1 MNNRLVRKILII
13 AVMVFNFRPSIGYL
27 WEVVKIYNENVA
39 AGGNSL
45 TVDGTEFGGLL
56 DMGEVM
62 VKGAQNAFT
71 EFGYLMAG
79 SGIILLMALVLMIFH
94 LVKSTEITDKDLA
107 FSLWTII
114 ISSVFYIILGL
125 ATVPSGMRGTAL
137 SFTWQHPVFML
148 LLFQLPSFIKYRKV
162 LKEEEEDDVDAAPL
176 IINDSDEKQDDGE

>member
-45 TVDGTEFGGLL
+45 IVDGTEFGGLL

-94 LVKSTEITDKDLA
+94 LIKSTEITDKDLA

-114 ISSVFYIILGL
+114 ISSVFFIILGL

-162 LKEEEEDDVDAAPL
+162 LKDEDDADAAPL
-176 IINDSDEKQDDGE
+176 IINDSDEKRDDGE

>member
-45 TVDGTEFGGLL
+45 IVDGTEFGGLL

-94 LVKSTEITDKDLA
+94 L
-107 FSLWTII
+107 
-114 ISSVFYIILGL
+114 
-125 ATVPSGMRGTAL
+125 
-137 SFTWQHPVFML
+137 
-148 LLFQLPSFIKYRKV
+148 
-162 LKEEEEDDVDAAPL
+162 
-176 IINDSDEKQDDGE
+176 